1 MFALKLPGAACSRAA
16 AIVIKWIAGWAD
28 PPTNKKQ
35 KNTLPTVA
43 ACWQTTLKHG
53 SIRWFDTASD
63 DAGRVKL
70 FKVRVVGA
78 SVSSRSPHP
87 LHYYI

>member
-16 AIVIKWIAGWAD
+16 AIVIKWIAGWAG

-53 SIRWFDTASD
+53 SIRWFDTA
-63 DAGRVKL
+63 AIEPG
-70 FKVRVVGA
+70 G
-78 SVSSRSPHP
+78 
-87 LHYYI
+87 